1 MNYGI
6 YWSDIP
12 WTIRSKLVDGTNDI
26 REIRLEEIDE
36 QLSQF
41 GAELSK
47 DYVKTRVVFP
57 DEASYL
63 MFLLRYA

>member
-12 WTIRSKLVDGTNDI
+12 WTIRSKLVDGT

-41 GAELSK
+41 GAALSK

-57 DEASYL
+57 DLSL
-63 MFLLRYA
+63 IHI

>member
-12 WTIRSKLVDGTNDI
+12 LTIRSKLVDGTNDI

-41 GAELSK
+41 GAALSK